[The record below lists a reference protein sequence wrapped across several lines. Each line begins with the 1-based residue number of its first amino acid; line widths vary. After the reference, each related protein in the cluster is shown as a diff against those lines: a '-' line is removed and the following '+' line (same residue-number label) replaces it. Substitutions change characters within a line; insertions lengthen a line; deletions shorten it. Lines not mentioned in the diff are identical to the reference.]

1 MDRASRLCQHVH
13 MSTCD
18 TLWRRLLA
26 SYKSDNPEEAE
37 RLLLHNQREML
48 LQPPINGEE
57 LACIRWLISNRLITI
72 PEDNESGWPGLQE
85 IQLQCNALKESERPD
100 CILHGKLHHSG
111 TETHD
116 E

>member
-1 MDRASRLCQHVH
+1 

-18 TLWRRLLA
+18 TLWQRLLA
-26 SYKSDNPEEAE
+26 CYKSNTPGEAE
-37 RLLLHNQREML
+37 KLLLSNQKEFPL
-48 LQPPINGEE
+48 SPPVDGDE
-57 LACIRWLISNRLITI
+57 LACVRWLVRNRLITI

-100 CILHGKLHHSG
+100 CILHGKLNHSKA
-111 TETHD
+111 ETHS